1 MESKKEKV
9 TILTREELDRVLIGE
24 MVEYVTDASKDYLT
38 SKELDKILEDANK
51 KILLNIMLR
60 DGGFEINDFDTT
72 KKTRNYVRHLKS
84 IVVSKYNKNHTG
96 NKSINI
102 ILGSKLT
109 YKYVREAIDLKENG
123 FSEYIDKIVT
133 HVEGSILEDNILIDK
148 TELVI

>member
-1 MESKKEKV
+1 MESKREKV
-9 TILTREELDRVLIGE
+9 VFLKALNGEEYIV
-24 MVEYVTDASKDYLT
+24 DASKEYLT

-60 DGGFEINDFDTT
+60 DGGFEINDFNTIE
-72 KKTRNYVRHLKS
+72 KTRNYVGHLKNI
-84 IVVSKYNKNHTG
+84 IVNKYNKNNTG

-133 HVEGSILEDNILIDK
+133 HVEGNILEDNIIDK
-148 TELVI
+148 SELAIQR